1 MMNSFC
7 LSGLK
12 MRSCEAAGMR
22 ISISKSDAM
31 VLNQKRM
38 TTLNQGQIAGKWMSL
53 SISGFCS
60 LVRRELI
67 GETKMRIGVMS
78 AAMWMKRELSLKAK
92 LLIYVSTL
100 SYGHELK
107 NETVDEMEAEETRF
121 LQRVAGLSLDKD
133 VELSHSEQVE

>member
-1 MMNSFC
+1 MDSFC

-78 AAMWMKRELSLKAK
+78 TAMWMPWQSVVVKRELSLKAK

-107 NETVDEMEAEETRF
+107 NETVDEMVAEETRF

-133 VELSHSEQVE
+133 V

>member
-1 MMNSFC
+1 MMDSFC

-78 AAMWMKRELSLKAK
+78 TAMWMP
-92 LLIYVSTL
+92 
-100 SYGHELK
+100 
-107 NETVDEMEAEETRF
+107 
-121 LQRVAGLSLDKD
+121 
-133 VELSHSEQVE
+133 